1 VRVGEGERVRNIRV
15 RKERVMLEMECER
28 EIVERDGGESGRGER
43 EGGEATRERVE
54 REGEEKWLRE
64 RE

>member
-1 VRVGEGERVRNIRV
+1 MKERGEEYERVR
-15 RKERVMLEMECER
+15 KGRVMLEMECER

-43 EGGEATRERVE
+43 DVGEATRERGE
-54 REGEEKWLRE
+54 RRRREMVKRE